1 MDNAVAFVQAFLR
14 LRGYLTVTEFPVI
27 RRARHGGHESLTD
40 LDVLGFRFAGASG
53 EIGAGRRPRKAA
65 DGDFLGGAHD
75 EPDMIIGEVKEG
87 RAELN
92 AAATDPEV
100 LTAALE
106 RFGCCKGHGT
116 DEVVTELLRHGRA
129 RTHVGHAVRLVAFG
143 SIPPGTPD
151 RRCRVV
157 LLGEVVKELQ
167 EHIRTHWD
175 AMRAS
180 SSKDPGFSVLLTLQK
195 AVLGAARPSLLK

>member
-27 RRARHGGHESLTD
+27 RRARHGGHEALTD
-40 LDVLGFRFAGASG
+40 LDVLAFRFAGATGEVGASGRTKSSSG
-53 EIGAGRRPRKAA
+53 E
-65 DGDFLGGAHD
+65 DFLGGARD
-75 EPDMIIGEVKEG
+75 ESDMIIGEVKEG

-100 LTAALE
+100 LAAALE

-129 RTHVGHAVRLVAFG
+129 RTHAGHSVRLVAFG
-143 SIPPGTPD
+143 SVPPATPD

-157 LLGEVVKELQ
+157 LLGDVIRELQ
-167 EHIRTHWD
+167 DHILTHWD

-180 SSKDPGFSVLLTLQK
+180 DSKDPGFSVLLTLQK
-195 AVLGAARPSLLK
+195 AIQGAARP